1 MNVYFQFNKYEH
13 LKRKK
18 NTYFLFPVCVCW
30 IRATMRKLDISG
42 MRVVHAGRTWPYC
55 GVDPSTRQA
64 MRYLERDESLITW
77 VQPKDGCLDDQIP
90 VIHLSDGVYYILS
103 LRSMKVVFRH
113 VRLHKAFVN
122 RERTIYGEWKLR
134 IPVCLLREKIRT
146 QHRFNVM
153 CFFFVLVFLY
163 YCNDFWTGAPGKLYG
178 FISQGPLFSF
188 EKRGVCC
195 H

>member
-1 MNVYFQFNKYEH
+1 
-13 LKRKK
+13 
-18 NTYFLFPVCVCW
+18 
-30 IRATMRKLDISG
+30 MRKLDISS

-90 VIHLSDGVYYILS
+90 VIHLSGGVYYILS

-113 VRLHKAFVN
+113 VRLHKTFVN

-134 IPVCLLREKIRT
+134 IPICLLREKIRT

-153 CFFFVLVFLY
+153 CFFFVLLFLY
-163 YCNDFWTGAPGKLYG
+163 YCNYFPSRRSGKTVWLHLTRTALLVAKKG
-178 FISQGPLFSF
+178 GLLPLSACIIF
-188 EKRGVCC
+188 
-195 H
+195 